1 MKNNKKI
8 IFILLNLSLL
18 CSCVQ
23 STAFLGPSI
32 TLASTGNIY
41 QASLQ
46 YGTNY
51 MIKKST
57 GKSTSEHAL
66 GLIQEPIKARKEKRI
81 RVGLTKL
88 LEQHILT
95 TRATN
100 LLNQHIFTTRKK
112 LLKNN

>member
-1 MKNNKKI
+1 MKKI
-8 IFILLNLSLL
+8 ILIALGVLFLSG
-18 CSCVQ
+18 CVQ
-23 STAFLGPSI
+23 TTALVGPSVI
-32 TLASTGNIY
+32 GVQSGSVY
-41 QASLQ
+41 KASLQ

-66 GLIQEPIKARKEKRI
+66 GLIQEPIKVRKEKRI

-88 LEQHILT
+88 LEQHIHT
-95 TRATN
+95 SRVTN